1 MTEAEAREL
10 ISARFAARWPVETGD
25 VPFMLDNERAVSGDV
40 FASASIRFTTG
51 AGQLTAGATGT
62 RLWERRGAIYVR
74 IWTPGNNGAA
84 GGSALCD
91 AARRVLEGESL
102 YLLGGGEPVTIE
114 AGDTQPGMTDGRWW
128 MSTVVFRFRYY
139 ETR

>member
-1 MTEAEAREL
+1 M
-10 ISARFAARWPVETGD
+10 V
-25 VPFMLDNERAVSGDV
+25 
-40 FASASIRFTTG
+40 
-51 AGQLTAGATGT
+51 
-62 RLWERRGAIYVR
+62 YVR
-74 IWTPGNNGAA
+74 IWTPYDDGAG

-102 YLLGGGEPVTIE
+102 YLPTGGEPVTIE